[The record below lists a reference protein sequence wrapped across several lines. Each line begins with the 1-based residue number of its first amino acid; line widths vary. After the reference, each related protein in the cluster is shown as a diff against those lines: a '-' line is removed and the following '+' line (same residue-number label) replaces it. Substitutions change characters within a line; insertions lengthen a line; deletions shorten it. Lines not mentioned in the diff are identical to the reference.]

1 MLSAPLILL
10 LAVAAAAVAPSAARI
25 VKFAEG
31 STSIEAVGRVEHVVV
46 RDTKGNVISESRC
59 DSGTFDEYLALFTKL
74 RDAVSR
80 ADRSA
85 VVKLV
90 NYPLRVNGKK
100 PLVLQNAASLTKSY
114 EKVFTVTAQEKIRKA
129 EPAAVFCRDGR
140 AMLGD
145 DIIWATTTGVAILNP
160 EAG

>member
-1 MLSAPLILL
+1 MLSAPPLILL

-46 RDTKGNVISESRC
+46 RDT
-59 DSGTFDEYLALFTKL
+59 GTFDEYLALFTKL

-114 EKVFTVTAQEKIRKA
+114 EKVFTVTVQEKIRKA
-129 EPAAVFCRDGR
+129 NPQRCSVGTGGR
-140 AMLGD
+140 CLAMASSGRPRRELLFS
-145 DIIWATTTGVAILNP
+145 IH

>member
-1 MLSAPLILL
+1 MLSAPPLILL

-114 EKVFTVTAQEKIRKA
+114 EKVFTVTVQEKIRKA

-145 DIIWATTTGVAILNP
+145 GIIWATATGVAILNP
-160 EAG
+160 